1 MARLFLV
8 RIEEFK
14 GANQVGEQQF
24 QVQKQHALSAE
35 FALLETPDEI
45 HHFIKSKFELEDRQV
60 KLYMKTFK
68 KYDFD
73 ARGTTPICVCV
84 HAYNFL
90 CLSRARSPVSQ
101 THSWSCC
108 KYASDLKLVQ
118 NKCRSARFLFLFN
131 KIGEL

>member
-14 GANQVGEQQF
+14 AANQVGEQQF

-73 ARGTTPICVCV
+73 ARGTTPICVRV
-84 HAYNFL
+84 HAYNF
-90 CLSRARSPVSQ
+90 S
-101 THSWSCC
+101 
-108 KYASDLKLVQ
+108 LVL
-118 NKCRSARFLFLFN
+118 ALAHLFLKH
-131 KIGEL
+131 KILVANMHLT